1 MGKVIKVSND
11 GKDIV
16 MSGRARDP
24 ENVDFLIKFI
34 EKLIK
39 SEKEAKDG
47 NSRIS

>member
-24 ENVDFLIKFI
+24 ENIDFLIEFI
-34 EKLIK
+34 GKLI
-39 SEKEAKDG
+39 EAKEAKDG
-47 NSRIS
+47 NNGTR